1 MRMRK
6 DMETDMNTCMCITI
20 LHVFNTVIRDDERCV
35 LSNNFIFATCIKG
48 RASLPRLNC
57 HVNIESNCRHILIR
71 R

>member
-48 RASLPRLNC
+48 FSTKAKLPRQ
-57 HVNIESNCRHILIR
+57 HRE
-71 R
+71 